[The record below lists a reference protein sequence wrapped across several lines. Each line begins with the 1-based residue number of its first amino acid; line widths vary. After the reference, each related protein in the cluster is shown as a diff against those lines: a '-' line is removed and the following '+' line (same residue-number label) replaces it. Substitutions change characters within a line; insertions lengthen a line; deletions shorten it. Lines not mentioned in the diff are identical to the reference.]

1 MTETSVFSVPPPP
14 PTDERWR
21 ERAVVRR
28 LLWSMP
34 VFTLAWLTMLTLVV
48 AGMWSVRLWEI
59 APGTAEAVADRM
71 SFDDEARVQATI
83 DETDGDILFVT
94 AFGSKLTALEAVLG
108 WWDPDVDVLTFEERF
123 GGSTPARQR
132 VVNTQAMTSS
142 RQIAEYV
149 AFTRIGLPT
158 SITDG
163 AIIVEDVVCR
173 GEDDPMSAC
182 KVLSPGDT
190 LLTLDGQRIDTLA
203 DLSRI
208 IGNYQPGAV
217 VTLEI
222 IPHRESATAER
233 EIRLIADPD
242 DPQRTLIGIW
252 PADTRRVETPFA
264 VTIDTDEIGGP
275 SAGLAFTLALI
286 DALSPGDLTGTQRV
300 VATGTIDVD
309 ENVGAVGA
317 IRQKAVAARAAGATL
332 FLVPQAQSEDDIAQ
346 ARAIGGSVMRV
357 VTVAT
362 LQDALDELA
371 DNGGSVL
378 L

>member
-14 PTDERWR
+14 PPDERWR

-28 LLWSMP
+28 LLWSLPM
-34 VFTLAWLTMLTLVV
+34 FTLAWLMMLVV
-48 AGMWSVRLWEI
+48 IVAGVWSVRLWEI
-59 APGTAEAVADRM
+59 APGTAEAVAERM
-71 SFDDEARVQATI
+71 SFDDEARSQVTI
-83 DETDGDILFVT
+83 DETDGDVLFVT
-94 AFGSKLTALEAVLG
+94 AFGSKLTALEAALG

-173 GEDDPMSAC
+173 GGDDPMSAC
-182 KVLSPGDT
+182 KVLAPGDT
-190 LLTLDGQRIDTLA
+190 LLTLDGRPIDTLA
-203 DLSRI
+203 DLGRI
-208 IGNYQPGAV
+208 IGDYRPGDV
-217 VTLEI
+217 VTLEV
-222 IPHRESATAER
+222 IPHRESETVER
-233 EIRLIADPD
+233 DVRLIADPD

-252 PADTRRVETPFA
+252 PADTRRVETPFT

-275 SAGLAFTLALI
+275 SAGLAFTLALL

-332 FLVPQAQSEDDIAQ
+332 FLLPRSQSDDEIAA
-346 ARAIGGSVMRV
+346 AREIGGSAMRV

-362 LQDALDELA
+362 LQDGLDALA
-371 DNGGSVL
+371 DNGGSAL